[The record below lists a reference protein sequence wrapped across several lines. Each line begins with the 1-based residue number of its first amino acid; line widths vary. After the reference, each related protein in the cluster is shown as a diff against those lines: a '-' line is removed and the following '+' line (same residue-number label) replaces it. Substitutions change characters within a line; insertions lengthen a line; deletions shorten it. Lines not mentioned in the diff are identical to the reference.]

1 MEIYKR
7 KAISEDLNKYEIVD
21 KSNNFIEV
29 IEWINGEGWD
39 IITKDKMINLT
50 RGELVAIN
58 YLTQTLDLH
67 KD

>member
-39 IITKDKMINLT
+39 IIIKDKMINLT

>member
-1 MEIYKR
+1 MKIYKR

-39 IITKDKMINLT
+39 IIIKDKIINLT